1 MVIFHSYLVWIWF
14 SRIFTE
20 ISEYHGKYRRF
31 RKAGW
36 YGNRIGKLSPTP
48 PHFHKS
54 YYAILCPK
62 PQYQDDDTHW
72 LFTILQGGKTRLN
85 QETQENHGLPTRN
98 FEFRIELCV
107 YIIVHFVLFIADPC
121 ILVGKVI
128 TMWYGKSIL
137 FQARWSWN
145 CEKHMVLWFC
155 LKMSSGIHPRNSP
168 TLDQTPA
175 MVF

>member
-1 MVIFHSYLVWIWF
+1 MFHSCLVWIWF
-14 SRIFTE
+14 NRIFTE

-36 YGNRIGKLSPTP
+36 YGNRIGKLPPTP

-72 LFTILQGGKTRLN
+72 LFTILQGGKKRLN
-85 QETQENHGLPTRN
+85 SKPGKPGKSWVTNQEFWVSN
-98 FEFRIELCV
+98 RIV
-107 YIIVHFVLFIADPC
+107 YIIVHFVLFIADRG

-128 TMWYGKSIL
+128 KMWYGKSIL

-155 LKMSSGIHPRNSP
+155 LKMSSGIHPPNSP

-175 MVF
+175 VVF